1 MSSSFMQLRHLRY
14 FTSIVDAGSFCQAA
28 VTIHVAQP
36 ALSQQM
42 AALEAE
48 LGVVLLHRSVRG
60 VRPTREGL
68 VFYREAKSILQKV
81 DELRSVIR
89 STAGKPE
96 VAVRLGM
103 SSALAAPFACAL
115 MEASRTALPE
125 VRLHLV
131 TGDSLQMKPLIA
143 SGALD
148 ICAVLE
154 DEPTSGV
161 TRQPLFQQRL
171 HLVRPPDTGEV
182 APAVS
187 LEEMAELP
195 LVLPTR
201 PNTIRNALDRTFE
214 VAGVMPNCVAEV
226 DTFASALSFVR
237 AGLANAILP
246 KGDIP
251 DIPGHEALRPVVID
265 PPIHMTAC
273 LISSG
278 DLASAAEAVSALLIA
293 QVGKVLRAGCE
304 LIAMPDLDSKGKAQ
318 TVAERQFGG
327 RRFTY

>member
-14 FTSIVDAGSFCQAA
+14 FTGIVDAGSFCRAA
-28 VTIHVAQP
+28 ATIHVAQP

-42 AALEAE
+42 SALEAE
-48 LGVVLLHRSVRG
+48 LGVALLHRSVRG
-60 VRPTREGL
+60 VRPTREGK
-68 VFYREAKSILQKV
+68 VFYREATSILQQV
-81 DELRSVIR
+81 DQLRGIIR
-89 STAGKPE
+89 STAGEPE
-96 VAVRLGM
+96 GAVRLGM
-103 SSALAAPFACAL
+103 SSALAASFACAL
-115 MEASRTALPE
+115 MEACRTVLPK

-131 TGDSLQMKPLIA
+131 TGDSLHMKPLIA
-143 SGALD
+143 SRALD

-154 DEPTSGV
+154 DEPISGV
-161 TRQPLFQQRL
+161 TRRPLFQQRL
-171 HLVRPPDTGEV
+171 HLVCPPDTGEV

-187 LEEMAELP
+187 PEELAELP

-201 PNTIRNALDRTFE
+201 PNTIRDALDRTFE
-214 VAGVMPNCVAEV
+214 VAGVMPNCIAEV

-251 DIPGHEALRPVVID
+251 DIPGHEDLRPLVID
-265 PPIHMTAC
+265 PPILMTAC

-293 QVGKVLRAGCE
+293 QVGKVLQTRPLAGCE
-304 LIAMPDLDSKGKAQ
+304 LIAISDLDSKAEAL
-318 TVAERQFGG
+318 TVAE
-327 RRFTY
+327 